1 MMHQHDAENIRRKGF
16 EHQVEAAELGVADLL
31 GRTETLV
38 MGSAAASVLA
48 WWALGFAVKSL
59 ERGVGR
65 RFDETRK
72 RDER

>member
-1 MMHQHDAENIRRKGF
+1 MSGLVFGGTAGVKI
-16 EHQVEAAELGVADLL
+16 AAELGVADLL